1 MARDSALPPAPSV
14 SRQDRA
20 RNPYSSRL
28 IVRVTTLLARL
39 PRFGRGVSL
48 FVSPTKYKLP
58 YQRQK
63 GEAVMDAPIWL
74 WIGFNIFVL
83 AMLALDLGVF
93 HRKAHAVSGREAL
106 IWSIVWISLSLVF
119 NVVIYFYW
127 DKMVPTSTY
136 TNGEAAL
143 AFFTG
148 YLIEKS
154 LSVDN
159 IFVFILI
166 FSFFGVP
173 AAYQH
178 RVLFWGILGALIMRG
193 ALIII
198 GAALLEQFHWIIY
211 VFGAFLIFTGIR
223 MAWNHEEN
231 VEPDKNPVLK
241 LFRRFMPV
249 TENFEKDKFFVRR
262 AGRLMATPLFLIL
275 LVVESTDL
283 IFAVDSIPAIFAVT
297 QDPFIVYTSNVFAIL
312 GLRALYFLLANVM
325 DKFQY
330 LKFGLAAVLVFIGV
344 KMVIVDFY
352 KIPIG
357 VSLGVVASILTIS
370 VLASLWKAKQSDTKL
385 SLGD

>member
-1 MARDSALPPAPSV
+1 
-14 SRQDRA
+14 
-20 RNPYSSRL
+20 
-28 IVRVTTLLARL
+28 
-39 PRFGRGVSL
+39 
-48 FVSPTKYKLP
+48 
-58 YQRQK
+58 
-63 GEAVMDAPIWL
+63 MDAPIWL